1 MAEGAA
7 PRLDGKVAL
16 VTGASRGLGRAIAQR
31 LAAAGAIPVVTARSL
46 DQTVAEPGTLR
57 ETVALIEAV
66 GGAAIPLAADLENAE
81 DRATLVERAVE
92 AAGGLD
98 ILVNNAGYAQ
108 YAGIAEMPDDVFD
121 QTIGHYLRAPF
132 ALSRAAIPH
141 MEARGA
147 GWIVNVGSVTALP
160 PLEPYSWFDIHG
172 GSTLYAAAKS
182 ALDRFTQGLAAE
194 VLERGIA
201 VNMVAP
207 STAIKTPGSARHIP
221 DDYPTE
227 DVVYFAESALQ
238 LCHLPATARTGK
250 LVYSM
255 HFPGTEGFPVFSLDG
270 TRRMAPPEIPE
281 TAHPGLL
288 ER

>member
-57 ETVALIEAV
+57 ETVALIEAM

-270 TRRMAPPEIPE
+270 TRRMASPEIPE